1 MHEVGE
7 LQVPIITPKE
17 ATRNS
22 EEGVRIFGRV
32 DSARPRILDTDAS
45 LAVLQPRSKGLDL
58 VKQRA
63 RLIERQE
70 MTSVFNG
77 CGCCCS

>member
-32 DSARPRILDTDAS
+32 DSARPRILDTDAF
-45 LAVLQPRSKGLDL
+45 LAVL
-58 VKQRA
+58 
-63 RLIERQE
+63 
-70 MTSVFNG
+70 
-77 CGCCCS
+77 

>member
-22 EEGVRIFGRV
+22 EEGVRIRRV
-32 DSARPRILDTDAS
+32 DLNHLWSAKTPSTGNSSMSFRASGPRKFMKVLSVTALFSAPAPRIHES
-45 LAVLQPRSKGLDL
+45 S
-58 VKQRA
+58 
-63 RLIERQE
+63 
-70 MTSVFNG
+70 S
-77 CGCCCS
+77 